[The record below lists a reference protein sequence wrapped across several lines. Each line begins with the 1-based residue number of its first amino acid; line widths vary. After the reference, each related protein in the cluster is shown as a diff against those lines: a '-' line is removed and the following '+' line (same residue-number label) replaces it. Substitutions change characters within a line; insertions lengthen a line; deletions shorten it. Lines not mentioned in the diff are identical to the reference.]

1 MHGTAGRARL
11 ALALGGAIAALV
23 LLAGT
28 ASDAATRGV
37 TIRNFSFSPSAITV
51 HRGDSV
57 TWAWRSGSTSHNVT
71 GARFH
76 SRTQTHGS
84 FTVRFTHAGTFSY
97 HCTIHPFMTGKVIV
111 R

>member
-1 MHGTAGRARL
+1 MHRTAARAM
-11 ALALGGAIAALV
+11 AAVALGAAMAAIA
-23 LLAGT
+23 LLAGSAT
-28 ASDAATRGV
+28 AASSHGV
-37 TIRNFSFSPSAITV
+37 AIRNFSYSPSTTTV

-57 TWAWRSGSTSHNVT
+57 TWVWHGGSTSHNVT
-71 GARFH
+71 GAHFH